1 VRERLSTLA
10 LALAALGLFV
20 TLFVHGG
27 APSGSDASVP
37 TSVDRQDNGL
47 LGALTWLKEEGVRTR
62 AVRERFTSLPQMRD
76 LPARGNLL
84 IVMLPAALP
93 FGNEEA
99 TALDRWLRQGNTLLV
114 LAALSDRPA
123 WARASG
129 VLDSDLHL
137 LTGLET
143 ERVRPERAA
152 SARAGRAAPQR
163 SGGDAR
169 KESGGDSVAALVRA
183 ARPLLKPRR
192 DTLVP
197 NRSQRYLE
205 EVRAVA
211 GLSDYQPYRWKLK
224 LPRDDFPLCLA
235 HVAASGSCGLW
246 LLADGDGSIVVSGLG
261 SPFTNRALG
270 EADNARLLANFVRES
285 VGAAGAVLFDDEHQ
299 GLTDA
304 YDPDKFYRDRRLYLT
319 LGIIAAVWLVW
330 VVGGTR
336 LTAPAAP
343 PPAQGEADLVRV
355 TGAFLARVLRPS
367 AAARR
372 MYEHFFERL
381 RRTLREPTLDPSPYW
396 DWLEAN
402 PRLARA
408 DVAQLRAW
416 YADAYSDTRV
426 PLVRLHNLIVRT
438 EMQIAA

>member
-1 VRERLSTLA
+1 MRERLATLA

-27 APSGSDASVP
+27 VPSGSEASVP
-37 TSVDRQDNGL
+37 TSIDRQDNGL

-62 AVRERFTSLPQMRD
+62 AVRERFTSLPRMRD

-84 IVMLPAALP
+84 IVMLPAAVP

-137 LTGLET
+137 LTGLEI

-152 SARAGRAAPQR
+152 SARAGGA
-163 SGGDAR
+163 AR
-169 KESGGDSVAALVRA
+169 KESGGESVAARVRA
-183 ARPLLKPRR
+183 ARPLVKPRP
-192 DTLVP
+192 DTLLP
-197 NRSQRYLE
+197 NRSHRYLE
-205 EVRAVA
+205 DVRAVA
-211 GLSDYQPYRWKLK
+211 GFSDYLPYRWKLK
-224 LPRDDFPLCLA
+224 LPGDGFPLCLA
-235 HVAASGSCGLW
+235 HLAPAGGCGLW
-246 LLADGDGSIVVSGLG
+246 LLADGSGSIVVSGLA
-261 SPFTNRALG
+261 SPLTNRALG
-270 EADNARLLANFVRES
+270 EADNARLLANLVRES
-285 VGAAGAVLFDDEHQ
+285 VGAQGAVLFDDEHQ

-304 YDPDKFYRDRRLYLT
+304 YDPDKFYRDRRLYRT
-319 LGIIAAVWLVW
+319 LGIMAAVWLVW

-396 DWLEAN
+396 EWLEEN

-416 YADAYSDTRV
+416 YADAYSDTKV